1 MSENNEEAGILEL
14 TENNE
19 EAVILELSENNE
31 EVGILQ
37 LTENNEEVGI
47 LQLTENNDF
56 IFKHKKEID
65 IITNHVIE
73 IIKASNIQIDVEQIN
88 TTDVLK
94 IVSQISKAI
103 NKMKTLKNEINDLSD
118 SDKAAILFE
127 ITIMIINSDQVSK
140 YLSQKVKD
148 QILNF
153 TENGKVVNEVANLV
167 DWASDEVLEGYD
179 TNKDGIITS
188 DEIEQSCSC
197 CPKGLSKCWASFFIS
212 FLCCRCGKKEIRYS

>member
-1 MSENNEEAGILEL
+1 MSENNEETVMLEL
-14 TENNE
+14 T
-19 EAVILELSENNE
+19 
-31 EVGILQ
+31 G
-37 LTENNEEVGI
+37 
-47 LQLTENNDF
+47 NNDF

-73 IIKASNIQIDVEQIN
+73 IIKASNIQIDIEQIN
-88 TTDVLK
+88 TTEVLK

-103 NKMKTLKNEINDLSD
+103 NKMKTLKNEISAFSD

-127 ITIMIINSDQVSK
+127 ITIMVINSDQVSK

-179 TNKDGIITS
+179 TNQDGVITS
-188 DEIEQSCSC
+188 DEIEQSCNKSCSC
-197 CPKGLSKCWASFFIS
+197 CPKGLGKCWASFFIS
-212 FLCCRCGKKEIRYS
+212 FLCCRCGQKEIRYS